1 MFSLFKDFK
10 ASCRNSVVGGGRQK
24 DEVARTWSCQADE
37 IVCFSDSL
45 TGARDWVGADFPLDK
60 CVGWLKYG
68 QEMEMRLL

>member
-1 MFSLFKDFK
+1 MFNQFKDFK
-10 ASCRNSVVGGGRQK
+10 ASCRNIVGGGRRQK
-24 DEVARTWSCQADE
+24 DEVARTCFCQADE

-45 TGARDWVGADFPLDK
+45 TGAQDWVGDFPLDK